1 MTAITRRTALAAGL
15 AAAGCATREEPPA
28 LALSGPL
35 TWSKLPTTAFRGKQ
49 DDVVV
54 LPSGMGWYGNGA
66 GKLYRTAN
74 AGADWTEAWS
84 KPGTFIRALGFVDDR
99 LGFLG
104 NIGPGYFPG
113 VTDPEPLYVTRDGG
127 ATWTPAAAPSG
138 PKPPGICAI
147 HVHRTPFINAGQL
160 DHRATIRAGGRVGG
174 PAILM
179 TSRDSGASWTSQDL
193 GAQTA
198 MILDVQFTDERT
210 GFICGASSKDVQ
222 ESRGVILK
230 TRDGGATWREV
241 YRGGRP
247 WELTWKAAF
256 PTKGVGFVT
265 VQSYNPDKSVS
276 QRVVAKT
283 RDGGETWTEQ
293 PVVDDHAWRAFG
305 VGFIDERTGWLGGTT
320 TGMQTRDGGVTW
332 TPVEMG
338 KAVNKIRVVRSD
350 AGASAFAIGTEV
362 HKLSVP
368 LRT

>member
-1 MTAITRRTALAAGL
+1 
-15 AAAGCATREEPPA
+15 
-28 LALSGPL
+28 
-35 TWSKLPTTAFRGKQ
+35 
-49 DDVVV
+49 
-54 LPSGMGWYGNGA
+54 
-66 GKLYRTAN
+66 
-74 AGADWTEAWS
+74 
-84 KPGTFIRALGFVDDR
+84 
-99 LGFLG
+99 
-104 NIGPGYFPG
+104 
-113 VTDPEPLYVTRDGG
+113 
-127 ATWTPAAAPSG
+127 
-138 PKPPGICAI
+138 
-147 HVHRTPFINAGQL
+147 VHRTPFINAGQL